1 MTFLKRSAQWL
12 TVAALATMGLTAVVP
27 NAVAEEP
34 ETEVEATEA
43 EATEAEDFDQPASNI
58 DPLEGL
64 GTNNEGFETFGDTNN
79 PFGLIHRAILAPSI
93 TSGEF
98 QAQQRERISSEAEAF
113 RQRQQEALRE
123 ATEPQPAVDETVEG
137 LDEVTEGDEI

>member
-12 TVAALATMGLTAVVP
+12 TVAALATVGLTAVVP
-27 NAVAEEP
+27 IAIAEDIE
-34 ETEVEATEA
+34 TEA
-43 EATEAEDFDQPASNI
+43 EATEAEDLDQPVSNI

-64 GTNNEGFETFGDTNN
+64 GSNNEGFETFGDTSN
-79 PFGLIHRAILAPSI
+79 PFGLIHRALSAPSL

-98 QAQQRERISSEAEAF
+98 RAQQQRRISSEAEAF

-123 ATEPQPAVDETVEG
+123 AAAPQPAVDEAVEG
-137 LDEVTEGDEI
+137 LDEVMAGDEI

>member
-12 TVAALATMGLTAVVP
+12 TVAALATVGLTAVMP
-27 NAVAEEP
+27 AALAEEIEP
-34 ETEVEATEA
+34 EA
-43 EATEAEDFDQPASNI
+43 EATEAEDLAQPASNI

-64 GTNNEGFETFGDTNN
+64 GSNNEGFETFGDTNN
-79 PFGLIHRAILAPSI
+79 PFGLIHRALSAPSL

-98 QAQQRERISSEAEAF
+98 RAQQQRRISSEADAF

-123 ATEPQPAVDETVEG
+123 AAEPQPAVDEVVEG
-137 LDEVTEGDEI
+137 VDEITEGDEI

>member
-34 ETEVEATEA
+34 ETEV

-137 LDEVTEGDEI
+137 VDEVTEGDEI